1 MKGNTSVLPFYT
13 DISLQNHRMSYAY
26 GQTYPLYVETG
37 FLPPFQIIR
46 TSGVGNEVTSAF
58 LFTIDGVLVENL
70 FTNLL
75 DTGLTIKDCGE
86 YDVIVYPAWLYLGHS
101 IPEGR
106 YYLRI
111 AAGAQQWFSDVFTV
125 VGDISPFLKIEWWDD
140 EDFIFQGGRIVYQYD
155 TSGNK
160 FKNRLYFDTELGKPD
175 YEFEEEG
182 ETRDGI
188 FFPEKQI
195 SEKVYK
201 CTVLAPEYLL
211 DVMRL
216 IRMADHVRIT
226 DNYGRVYTSDTFLIT
241 PKWEVQ
247 GDLASVEIEFRTDC
261 IMKKLPYVKLLPLEV
276 KGDFNDDFNN
286 DYDITD

>member
-70 FTNLL
+70 YMNLL
-75 DTGLTIKDCGE
+75 DTGLTIKDCGD

-111 AAGAQQWFSDVFTV
+111 ATGVQQWFSDVFTV
-125 VGDISPFLKIEWWDD
+125 VGDISPFLK
-140 EDFIFQGGRIVYQYD
+140 
-155 TSGNK
+155 
-160 FKNRLYFDTELGKPD
+160 
-175 YEFEEEG
+175 
-182 ETRDGI
+182 
-188 FFPEKQI
+188 
-195 SEKVYK
+195 
-201 CTVLAPEYLL
+201 
-211 DVMRL
+211 
-216 IRMADHVRIT
+216 
-226 DNYGRVYTSDTFLIT
+226 
-241 PKWEVQ
+241 
-247 GDLASVEIEFRTDC
+247 
-261 IMKKLPYVKLLPLEV
+261 LE
-276 KGDFNDDFNN
+276 
-286 DYDITD
+286 